1 MDKGPAYLARIFLAA
16 AAIGVI
22 VLVGHG
28 EYRRTL
34 TALFRGQLD
43 HAPIWSS
50 NLHYYPQV
58 DFGSDKD
65 HADAK

>member
-22 VLVGHG
+22 VLIGHG
-28 EYRRTL
+28 EYRRSL
-34 TALFRGQLD
+34 TALFQGRLD

-58 DFGSDKD
+58 DFDSVEDD
-65 HADAK
+65 ADTE